1 MNKRYPS
8 MYSYYSHEVNKALD
22 LEDHERV
29 GYLIQDMPYD
39 ILVALR
45 KEGILPP
52 RPDSD
57 GLESVD
63 NSRERTMIVEQEWTV
78 TYTRVKEVLIDRT
91 GSEYEDVN
99 SAIRLTEEVTFPTEI
114 GDVLICD
121 IKEDQNVYPKENLED
136 REYDAVEKTMAKLQ
150 PLRTRTNIKWKDI
163 K

>member
-1 MNKRYPS
+1 

-45 KEGILPP
+45 KEGILPA
-52 RPDSD
+52 RGDSD

-63 NSRERTMIVEQEWTV
+63 SSRERTMIVEQEWTI
-78 TYTRVKEVLIDRT
+78 TYTRVKEVVIDRT

-121 IKEDQNVYPKENLED
+121 IKEDHSAYPKETLGD
-136 REYDAVEKTMAKLQ
+136 REYDAVEKTMARLQ
-150 PLRTRTNIKWKDI
+150 PITANGRT
-163 K
+163 

>member
-1 MNKRYPS
+1 MKRYPS

-45 KEGILPP
+45 KEGILPA
-52 RPDSD
+52 RGDSD

-63 NSRERTMIVEQEWTV
+63 SSRERTMIVEQEWTI
-78 TYTRVKEVLIDRT
+78 TYTRVKEVVIDRT

-121 IKEDQNVYPKENLED
+121 IKDSTNAYPKETLGD
-136 REYDAVEKTMAKLQ
+136 REYDAVEGTMNRLQ
-150 PLRTRTNIKWKDI
+150 ARTRIKWKDV

>member
-1 MNKRYPS
+1 

-52 RPDSD
+52 RPDSN

-63 NSRERTMIVEQEWTV
+63 SSRERTMMVEQEWTI
-78 TYTRVKEVLIDRT
+78 TYTRIKEVIIDRT

-99 SAIRLTEEVTFPTEI
+99 SALRLIDEVTFPEEI

-121 IKEDQNVYPKENLED
+121 IKDSTNAYPKETLED
-136 REYDAVEKTMAKLQ
+136 RMYLSEEDQAIMAKLQ
-150 PLRTRTNIKWKDI
+150 PMKDM

>member
-1 MNKRYPS
+1 MKKRYPS

-45 KEGILPP
+45 KEGILPA
-52 RPDSD
+52 RRDSD

-63 NSRERTMIVEQEWTV
+63 SSRERTMIFEQEWTV
-78 TYTRVKEVLIDRT
+78 TYTRTKEVIIDRT

-99 SAIRLTEEVTFPTEI
+99 SALRLIDEVTFPTEI

-121 IKEDQNVYPKENLED
+121 IKEDHNVYPKETLGD
-136 REYDAVEKTMAKLQ
+136 REYDAVEKTMARLQ
-150 PLRTRTNIKWKDI
+150 PMTARTRIKWKDV

>member
-1 MNKRYPS
+1 

-45 KEGILPP
+45 KEGILPA
-52 RPDSD
+52 RRDSD

-63 NSRERTMIVEQEWTV
+63 SSRERTMIVEQEWTV
-78 TYTRVKEVLIDRT
+78 TYTRVKEVVIDRT

-99 SAIRLTEEVTFPTEI
+99 SAIRLIDEVTFPEEI

-121 IKEDQNVYPKENLED
+121 IKDSTDAYPKETLED
-136 REYDAVEKTMAKLQ
+136 REYDAVMARLQ
-150 PLRTRTNIKWKDI
+150 TRSPKDI
-163 K
+163 TTNERKQ

>member
-1 MNKRYPS
+1 MKKRYPS

-45 KEGILPP
+45 KEGILPA
-52 RPDSD
+52 RRDSD

-63 NSRERTMIVEQEWTV
+63 SSRERTMIVEQEWTI
-78 TYTRVKEVLIDRT
+78 TYTRVKEVVIDRT

-99 SAIRLTEEVTFPTEI
+99 SAIRLIDEVTFPTEI

-121 IKEDQNVYPKENLED
+121 IKDSTDAYPKETLGD
-136 REYDAVEKTMAKLQ
+136 REYDAVMARLQ
-150 PLRTRTNIKWKDI
+150 PMTARTRIKWKDV

>member
-1 MNKRYPS
+1 

-52 RPDSD
+52 RPDSS

-63 NSRERTMIVEQEWTV
+63 SSRERTMMVEQEWTI
-78 TYTRVKEVLIDRT
+78 TYTRTKEVVIDRT

-99 SAIRLTEEVTFPTEI
+99 SALRLIDEVTFPEEI

-121 IKEDQNVYPKENLED
+121 IKDSTNAYPIGD
-136 REYDAVEKTMAKLQ
+136 REYDAYNQ
-150 PLRTRTNIKWKDI
+150 
-163 K
+163 

>member
-1 MNKRYPS
+1 
-8 MYSYYSHEVNKALD
+8 MYAFYKNEVNYALD
-22 LEDHERV
+22 TGDHERV
-29 GYLIQDMPYD
+29 GFLISDMPYD

-63 NSRERTMIVEQEWTV
+63 SSRERTMIVEQEWTV
-78 TYTRVKEVLIDRT
+78 TYTRVKEVVIDRT

-99 SAIRLTEEVTFPTEI
+99 SALRLIDEVTFPTEI

-121 IKEDQNVYPKENLED
+121 IKDSTDAYPKETLGD
-136 REYDAVEKTMAKLQ
+136 REYDAVEKTMARLQ
-150 PLRTRTNIKWKDI
+150 PMTTRTKIKWKDV

>member
-1 MNKRYPS
+1 

-39 ILVALR
+39 ILIALR

-52 RPDSD
+52 RPDSN

-63 NSRERTMIVEQEWTV
+63 SSRERTMIVEQEWTI
-78 TYTRVKEVLIDRT
+78 TYTRVKEVVIDRT

-99 SAIRLTEEVTFPTEI
+99 SALRLIDEVTFPTEI

-121 IKEDQNVYPKENLED
+121 IKDSTDAYPKETLGD
-136 REYDAVEKTMAKLQ
+136 REYDAVEKTMARLQ
-150 PLRTRTNIKWKDI
+150 PMTTRTKIKWKDV

>member
-1 MNKRYPS
+1 

-22 LEDHERV
+22 LEDHERI

-45 KEGILPP
+45 KEGILPA
-52 RPDSD
+52 RGDSD

-63 NSRERTMIVEQEWTV
+63 SSRERTMIVEQEWTI
-78 TYTRVKEVLIDRT
+78 TYTRVKEVVIDRT

-121 IKEDQNVYPKENLED
+121 IKDSTNAYPKETLGD
-136 REYDAVEKTMAKLQ
+136 REYDAVEKTMARLQ
-150 PLRTRTNIKWKDI
+150 PITANGRT
-163 K
+163 

>member
-1 MNKRYPS
+1 

-22 LEDHERV
+22 LEDHERI

-57 GLESVD
+57 GLESVAS
-63 NSRERTMIVEQEWTV
+63 SRERTMIVEQRWTV
-78 TYTRVKEVLIDRT
+78 NYARTKEVVIDRT

-99 SAIRLTEEVTFPTEI
+99 SALRLTEEVTFPTEI

-121 IKEDQNVYPKENLED
+121 IKEDHNAYPKETLGD
-136 REYDAVEKTMAKLQ
+136 REYDAIEKTMSKLQ
-150 PLRTRTNIKWKDI
+150 PLRTRTNIKWKDV

>member
-1 MNKRYPS
+1 MKKRYPS
-8 MYSYYSHEVNKALD
+8 MYSYYSNEVNKALD

-45 KEGILPP
+45 REGILPS
-52 RPDSD
+52 RPDSS

-63 NSRERTMIVEQEWTV
+63 SSRERRMIVEQEWTV

-99 SAIRLTEEVTFPTEI
+99 SALRLTEEVTFPTEI

-121 IKEDQNVYPKENLED
+121 IKEDQNVYPKETLED
-136 REYDAVEKTMAKLQ
+136 RVVEDIMNKLQ
-150 PLRTRTNIKWKDI
+150 PERT
-163 K
+163 

>member
-1 MNKRYPS
+1 MKKRYPS

-45 KEGILPP
+45 KEGILPA
-52 RPDSD
+52 RRDSD

-63 NSRERTMIVEQEWTV
+63 SSRERTMIVEQEWTV
-78 TYTRVKEVLIDRT
+78 TYTRVKEVVIDRT

-121 IKEDQNVYPKENLED
+121 IKDSTDAYPKETLGD
-136 REYDAVEKTMAKLQ
+136 REYDAVEKTMARLQ
-150 PLRTRTNIKWKDI
+150 PMKDV

>member
-1 MNKRYPS
+1 MKKRYPS

-45 KEGILPP
+45 KEGILPA
-52 RPDSD
+52 RRDSD

-63 NSRERTMIVEQEWTV
+63 SSRERTMIVEQEWTI
-78 TYTRVKEVLIDRT
+78 TYTRVKEVVIDRT

-121 IKEDQNVYPKENLED
+121 IKDSTNAYPKETLED
-136 REYDAVEKTMAKLQ
+136 REYDAVEGTMNRLQAKT
-150 PLRTRTNIKWKDI
+150 RIKWKDV